1 MILLKSHSMPLF
13 GSLFAKCLDKVPW
26 IHSYWYA
33 SFQTLCLSY
42 VGIFVGCA
50 MNSHDVR
57 VYNKTFG
64 YVVHSSKV
72 KFVKSNVSLGG
83 KVGSCV

>member
-1 MILLKSHSMPLF
+1 M
-13 GSLFAKCLDKVPW
+13 D
-26 IHSYWYA
+26 
-33 SFQTLCLSY
+33 
-42 VGIFVGCA
+42 IFVGSA
-50 MNSHDVR
+50 MNSHDFR

-83 KVGSCV
+83 KVGFLCVGVEIPPDSVGRVRWVFPSH

>member
-1 MILLKSHSMPLF
+1 MDI
-13 GSLFAKCLDKVPW
+13 
-26 IHSYWYA
+26 I
-33 SFQTLCLSY
+33 
-42 VGIFVGCA
+42 VGCA
-50 MNSHDVR
+50 MNSHDAR

-83 KVGSCV
+83 KVVLVCRC